1 MTEKDIFFA
10 GVGDVHGEMY
20 EMLGLLKKWESQL
33 SFVLQVG
40 DFEPHRHEADLQTMD
55 APTKY
60 RKLGSFS
67 DFYNGSAVFPYPVWF
82 IGGNHEPYGFL
93 DTIPSKTKIVS
104 NCYYLGRVG
113 MVELAGLKII
123 GLSGIY
129 KGHLFANRPPIE
141 EINKHSNA
149 DYIGFTENEVLQA
162 LAFQQVDILLLHE
175 WPRGLLA
182 SDSNLDITDPE
193 TIGNEYARLL
203 VDTLKPRLVLCGH
216 MHRYYR
222 QQIPWLDGKITQI
235 CCLAH
240 TRSGSDAVEIFRLSG
255 DGCIDSLRSPDA
267 T

>member
-1 MTEKDIFFA
+1 MTGQEIYFA

-55 APTKY
+55 TPAKY
-60 RKLGSFS
+60 RKLGNFAH
-67 DFYNGSAVFPYPVWF
+67 FYSGSAILPYPVWF

-93 DTIPSKTKIVS
+93 DRIPNNTEIAP

-113 MVELAGLKII
+113 TVKLAGLKIV

-129 KGHLFANRPPIE
+129 KEHLFAQRPPIA
-141 EINKHSNA
+141 EIDRRSNA

-162 LAFQQVDILLLHE
+162 LEFQSADILLLHE
-175 WPRGLLA
+175 WPRGLLT
-182 SDSNLDITDPE
+182 SDSDLDVTDSE
-193 TIGNEYARLL
+193 MVGNEYAKMLIES
-203 VDTLKPRLVLCGH
+203 LKPRLILCGH

-222 QQIPWLDGKITQI
+222 QQIHYSDSTIAQV
-235 CCLAH
+235 CCLAN
-240 TRSGSDAVEIFRLSG
+240 TRSGSDAIEIFRLSG
-255 DGCIDSLRSPDA
+255 DGCIESLRSPEKV
-267 T
+267 